1 MPSVRSRLRQ
11 LKIRPPQSAVENA
24 RRGLQIRASLPKSRR
39 GGLESNEAAKAGL
52 RSGVALAH
60 NLAEFPLGDP
70 HAVLDE
76 PEAYYLALCRFRGM
90 AYRALEQGK
99 TAETSKAIQVY
110 LMRGGDP
117 MLNLFKELLR
127 KEL

>member
-1 MPSVRSRLRQ
+1 MPSIRSRLRI
-11 LKIRPPQSAVENA
+11 LKVRPPRSAIENA

-39 GGLESNEAAKAGL
+39 GGLEPDEAAKAGL
-52 RSGVALAH
+52 RSGVILAQR
-60 NLAEFPLGDP
+60 LAVFPLSDP
-70 HAVLDE
+70 QATLEE
-76 PEAYYLALCRFRGM
+76 PEAYYLALCRFRGA

-117 MLNLFKELLR
+117 MLNLFKKLLGR
-127 KEL
+127 DS